1 MHPPDP
7 HPPGPPGSARGT
19 GLHDRALVARATGV
33 LMVTHGC
40 SAEAALALLLA
51 SARTRRLRPAAV
63 AAGVLAAVPREPA

>member
-7 HPPGPPGSARGT
+7 SPPGPPARGS

-40 SAEAALALLLA
+40 TAEAALALLLA
-51 SARTRRLRPAAV
+51 SARTRRLSPAAV